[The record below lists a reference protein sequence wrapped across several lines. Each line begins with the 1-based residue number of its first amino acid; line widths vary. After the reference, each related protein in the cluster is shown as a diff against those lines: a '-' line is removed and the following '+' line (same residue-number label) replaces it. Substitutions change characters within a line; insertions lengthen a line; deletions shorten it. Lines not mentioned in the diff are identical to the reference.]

1 MTGKQLSNSANYKLK
16 QAPEWI
22 KLYYEG
28 NVKYDK
34 AGTSNEQRECFEA
47 IMSDLGWED
56 PFFQR
61 IRNLY
66 KIDVEET
73 DSTWMSWKKILENE
87 EERVARLMV
96 SKAAED
102 LDSSSQVVGP

>member
-1 MTGKQLSNSANYKLK
+1 MKKTIEKVKVEKDVSPLCVKGLKGKTLSNAVHYKLK

-28 NVKYDK
+28 KVKYDK
-34 AGTSNEQRECFEA
+34 AGTSNEKRECIEA

-61 IRNLY
+61 IQNL
-66 KIDVEET
+66 
-73 DSTWMSWKKILENE
+73 
-87 EERVARLMV
+87 
-96 SKAAED
+96 
-102 LDSSSQVVGP
+102 